1 MLARTF
7 LTPEQL
13 GISPEAH
20 RGLVL
25 CLNAMERGELIHVD
39 SYDYRLDGSSS
50 GIFTGHFNMAEW
62 KGTYDCGTVA
72 CIGGTAELLGK
83 MSFCNGNLTMALLD
97 LFYPDD
103 FSEDGNEKEGALAA
117 ITLDQA
123 QRALSNYLTT
133 GEARWKEVL
142 EKQL

>member
-13 GISPEAH
+13 RISPEAH

-25 CLNAMERGELIHVD
+25 CLNAMERGELTRVD
-39 SYDYRLDGSSS
+39 VDYRDDGPSSD
-50 GIFTGHFNMAEW
+50 IFTGHFNMAEW
-62 KGTYDCGTVA
+62 NSAYHCGTVA

-83 MSFCNGNLTMALLD
+83 MSFYNGNQTMALLD

-123 QRALSNYLTT
+123 QRALSNYLMT
-133 GEARWKEVL
+133 GSAQWADILAEA
-142 EKQL
+142 